1 MAAAG
6 GKWRRLAAVLH
17 RLGLLSTLDRAA
29 LAAYCQAW
37 GRWVEAETR
46 LQETPVMLRT
56 PSGYVQPSPWLAVA
70 NKNLELMQKYM
81 AELGMT
87 PASRS
92 RVTVQDR
99 LRPKPWEMFAE
110 ADDDDATREFF
121 S

>member
-1 MAAAG
+1 MGAAG
-6 GKWRRLAAVLH
+6 ACAASARPAVGARSRRA
-17 RLGLLSTLDRAA
+17 GP
-29 LAAYCQAW
+29 YCLAW

-56 PSGYVQPSPWLAVA
+56 PPPWLSIA

-81 AELGMT
+81 AELGMP

-99 LRPKPWEMFAE
+99 LRPKPWEVMSGIDPDAPAAE
-110 ADDDDATREFF
+110 FVT
-121 S
+121 